1 MYEEPE
7 IPAEFKLKHTLLYG
21 NDKLS
26 TSYVTWRIML
36 LNPKTGEVSFEPNN
50 NGPDWKT
57 ETNAK
62 KRAEWMNNPNSWW
75 YKSGLIAIVKKC
87 KVTVEAEED

>member
-7 IPAEFKLKHTLLYG
+7 IPDEFKLKRTL
-21 NDKLS
+21 
-26 TSYVTWRIML
+26 L

-50 NGPDWKT
+50 NGPDWKL

-62 KRAEWMNNPNSWW
+62 KRAEWMNNPISYWR
-75 YKSGLIAIVKKC
+75 KRGLIALVKKC
-87 KVTVEAEED
+87 KVTIEAEED

>member
-50 NGPDWKT
+50 NGPDWKL

-62 KRAEWMNNPNSWW
+62 KRAEWLNNPNSYWR
-75 YKSGLIAIVKKC
+75 KSGLIALVKKC
-87 KVTVEAEED
+87 KVTIEAEED